1 MKADLHVHSTYS
13 EDGKQTV
20 AEILE
25 RCHALGI
32 GALAITDHNVIGSWE
47 EATRENRHGIILIR
61 GVEITTAEGHLLAL
75 GVSGPVPRGR
85 GVQETIDLVHEGGGI
100 AVAAHPYRAWSGMG
114 GKNVLQGTFD
124 GVEVINGRSLRWS
137 NARASRLAKELGVGE
152 TGGSDAHHSKSM
164 GRTFTIVPDDCASEA
179 DVLKAIKE
187 RRTRAE
193 GESRSLAAFLHFGV
207 KSVVKWTVR
216 GFKRI

>member
-20 AEILE
+20 PEILE

-32 GALAITDHNVIGSWE
+32 GALAITDHNVIGSWD
-47 EATRENRHGIILIR
+47 EAARENKHGIILIR
-61 GVEITTAEGHLLAL
+61 GVEVTTSEGHLLAF
-75 GVSGPVPRGR
+75 GISGPVPKGM
-85 GVQETIDLVHEGGGI
+85 GVQETIDCVRKDGGI

-114 GKNVLQGTFD
+114 GKNVLKGAFD
-124 GVEVINGRSLRWS
+124 AVETINGRSLRWS
-137 NARASRLAKELGVGE
+137 NARAARLARKMGVGE
-152 TGGSDAHHSKSM
+152 TGGSDAHSTSSM
-164 GRTFTIVPDDCASEA
+164 GRTFTMVPDDCVTEG
-179 DVLKAIKE
+179 DVINAIRE

-193 GESRSLAAFLHFGV
+193 GESRSLFGFFTFGV
-207 KSVVKWTVR
+207 KSILKWTSR